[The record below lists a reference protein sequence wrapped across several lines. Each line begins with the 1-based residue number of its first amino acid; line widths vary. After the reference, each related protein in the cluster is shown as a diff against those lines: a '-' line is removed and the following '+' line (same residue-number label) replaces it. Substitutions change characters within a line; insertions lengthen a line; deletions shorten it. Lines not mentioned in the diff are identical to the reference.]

1 VSKKTGNGLSMV
13 WLVAWRELRDQL
25 RDWRIIF
32 PMLVLTLILPFL
44 ADLGA
49 QAAIDFTTKYGTPL
63 IAERLVPFLL
73 MVVGYFPITVSLVI
87 ALESFVGEK
96 ERGTIEPLLV
106 TPLKDWQIFS
116 GKLLAGTAAPLV
128 TSYLG
133 ITVYMIGLYFQHIP
147 FPDLNRMLQTLI
159 LTTIQALL
167 MVSGAILISTQA
179 TSVRAANLMASFIV
193 IPMALLIQGE
203 SVMLFWGNNQ
213 ALWLAVIGVAV
224 LTVLLARVG
233 IAHFQREALL
243 GREIDMLN
251 LRWIGKTFWRT
262 FKGDA
267 TTFWDWLRFEVVK
280 TVRKQTPTILLTLL
294 LGTLAAVAGYIWV
307 MMNSAKMVDQYQAG
321 GLSSLFS
328 SGLGVPISKTGIS
341 FPMIWGHNLQAIV
354 VMLLAGLFSFGVLGV
369 LVYLLNM
376 SIIGAVLALIGAIG
390 GSPLNVAIYGILPHG
405 IFEIPALILASA
417 GVLYIGII
425 LVTPRPQRT
434 LGEVLIEAIADWM
447 KIGLGLVLPM
457 LTIAAFI
464 ETWVTPALLSFFLK
478 IG

>member
-1 VSKKTGNGLSMV
+1 MV

-32 PMLVLTLILPFL
+32 PMIVLTFILPFL

-49 QAAIDFTTKYGTPL
+49 QAAINFTIKYGTPL

-106 TPLKDWQIFS
+106 SPLKDWQLFM
-116 GKLLAGTAAPLV
+116 GKLIAGTAAPLV
-128 TSYLG
+128 TSYVG
-133 ITVYMIGLYFQHIP
+133 ITVYMIGLYFQRIP
-147 FPDLNRMLQTLI
+147 FPDLNRMMQTLI
-159 LTTIQALL
+159 LTTVQAFL

-203 SVMLFWGNNQ
+203 SIMLFWGNDQ
-213 ALWLAVIGVAV
+213 VLWLAVVGVAV
-224 LTVLLARVG
+224 LTALLARVG

-251 LRWIGKTFWRT
+251 LRWIGQTFLRA

-267 TTFWDWLRFEVVK
+267 KSLQGWYRVEVLK
-280 TVRKQTPTILLTLL
+280 TVRKQGPSIILTVCIGLT
-294 LGTLAAVAGYIWV
+294 AIVAGYV
-307 MMNSAKMVDQYQAG
+307 LVASSSPKLMAPFKQGD
-321 GLSSLFS
+321 LSSILS
-328 SGLGVPISKTGIS
+328 SGMGVPIANSGIS
-341 FPMIWGHNLQAIV
+341 FPAIWGHNMQAIV
-354 VMLLAGLFSFGVLGV
+354 VILLLGLFSFGILGS

-376 SIIGAVLALIGAIG
+376 GIIGAVLAFIHSMG
-390 GSPLNVAIYGILPHG
+390 GSPLKIGVYGILPHG

-417 GVLYIGII
+417 AILYIGVM
-425 LVTPRPQRT
+425 LVTPRSQRT
-434 LGEVLIEAIADWM
+434 LGEVLIEAIADWT
-447 KIGLGLVLPM
+447 KVGIGLVLPL
-457 LTIAAFI
+457 LTIAAII
-464 ETWVTPALLSFFLK
+464 ETWVTPVLLSSAMK
-478 IG
+478 

>member
-1 VSKKTGNGLSMV
+1 VIKNWPVDLRMV

-32 PMLVLTLILPFL
+32 PMLVLTFVLPFL

-49 QAAIDFTTKYGTPL
+49 QAAINFTLKYGTPL

-106 TPLKDWQIFS
+106 SPLKDWQLFL
-116 GKLLAGTAAPLV
+116 GKLIAGTAAPLV

-133 ITVYMIGLYFQHIP
+133 ITVYMIGLYFQRIP
-147 FPDLNRMLQTLI
+147 FPDFNRMMQTLI
-159 LTTIQALL
+159 LTTAQALL

-203 SVMLFWGNNQ
+203 SIMLFWGNDQ
-213 ALWLAVIGVAV
+213 VLWLAVAGVVV
-224 LTVLLARVG
+224 LTALLARVG

-243 GREIDMLN
+243 GREIDVLN
-251 LRWIGKTFWRT
+251 LRWIGKTFWWA

-267 TTFWDWLRFEVVK
+267 NSFLGWFRVEVLK
-280 TVRKQTPTILLTLL
+280 TLRKQFPSIILTVIIGLVAIL
-294 LGTLAAVAGYIWV
+294 AGYVWV
-307 MMNSAKMVDQYQAG
+307 SSNSPKIMDQFKTG
-321 GLSSLFS
+321 DLSTMLSF
-328 SGLGVPISKTGIS
+328 GMGVPVANVGIS
-341 FPMIWGHNLQAIV
+341 FPTIWGHNLQAIIV
-354 VMLLAGLFSFGVLGV
+354 ILLLGLFSFGVLGA

-376 SIIGAVLALIGAIG
+376 GIIGAVLALTRAMGA
-390 GSPLNVAIYGILPHG
+390 SPLKVGLYGILPHG
-405 IFEIPALILASA
+405 LFEIPALIFASA
-417 GVLYIGII
+417 AILYIGVL
-425 LVTPRPQRT
+425 LVTPRSQRT
-434 LGEVLIEAIADWM
+434 LGEVLIEAIADWV
-447 KIGLGLVLPM
+447 KIGLGLVLPL
-457 LTIAAFI
+457 LTIAAII
-464 ETWVTPALLSFFLK
+464 ETWITPVLLLSAFK
-478 IG
+478 

>member
-1 VSKKTGNGLSMV
+1 VSKGRKNDLRMV

-32 PMLVLTLILPFL
+32 PMLVLTLVLPFL

-49 QAAIDFTTKYGTPL
+49 QAAINFTSTYSTPL

-106 TPLKDWQIFS
+106 SPLKDWQLFS
-116 GKLLAGTAAPLV
+116 GKLIAGTAAPLV

-147 FPDLNRMLQTLI
+147 FPDLNRMMQTLI
-159 LTTIQALL
+159 LTTVQALL

-203 SVMLFWGNNQ
+203 SIMLFWGNDQ
-213 ALWLAVIGVAV
+213 VLWLAVVGVAV
-224 LTVLLARVG
+224 LTALLARVG

-243 GREIDMLN
+243 GREIDVLN
-251 LRWIGKTFWRT
+251 LRWIGQTFWRA

-267 TTFWDWLRFEVVK
+267 HSLVDWFRAEVLK
-280 TVRKQTPTILLTLL
+280 TLRKQFPSIILTVGIGLF
-294 LGTLAAVAGYIWV
+294 AIIAGYVWV
-307 MMNSAKMVDQYQAG
+307 SSNSPKFIDQFKTED
-321 GLSSLFS
+321 LSTMS
-328 SGLGVPISKTGIS
+328 SFGMGVPVANVGIS
-341 FPMIWGHNLQAIV
+341 FPTIWGHNLEVIIV
-354 VMLLAGLFSFGVLGV
+354 ILLLGLFSFGVLGA

-376 SIIGAVLALIGAIG
+376 GIIGAVLALIRAMGA
-390 GSPLNVAIYGILPHG
+390 SPLKVGVFGILPHG
-405 IFEIPALILASA
+405 IFEIPALIFASA
-417 GVLYIGII
+417 AILYIGVL

-434 LGEVLIEAIADWM
+434 LGEVLIEAIADWT
-447 KIGLGLVLPM
+447 KIGIGLVLP
-457 LTIAAFI
+457 LITIAAII
-464 ETWVTPALLSFFLK
+464 ETWVTPVLLQSAFK
-478 IG
+478 

>member
-1 VSKKTGNGLSMV
+1 MIKNWPVDLRMV

-32 PMLVLTLILPFL
+32 PMLVLTFVLPFL

-49 QAAIDFTTKYGTPL
+49 QAAINFTLKYGTPL

-106 TPLKDWQIFS
+106 SPLKDWQLFL
-116 GKLLAGTAAPLV
+116 GKLIAGTAAPLV

-133 ITVYMIGLYFQHIP
+133 ITVYMIGLYFQRIP
-147 FPDLNRMLQTLI
+147 FPDFNRMMQTLI
-159 LTTIQALL
+159 LTTVQALL

-203 SVMLFWGNNQ
+203 SIMLFWGNDQ
-213 ALWLAVIGVAV
+213 VLWLAVAGVVV
-224 LTVLLARVG
+224 LTALLARVG

-243 GREIDMLN
+243 GREIDVLN
-251 LRWIGKTFWRT
+251 LRWIGKTFWRA

-267 TTFWDWLRFEVVK
+267 NSFLGWFRVEVLK
-280 TVRKQTPTILLTLL
+280 TLRKQFPSIILTVIIGLVAIL
-294 LGTLAAVAGYIWV
+294 AGYVWV
-307 MMNSAKMVDQYQAG
+307 SSNSPKIMDQFKTG
-321 GLSSLFS
+321 DLSTMLSF
-328 SGLGVPISKTGIS
+328 GMGVPVANVGIS
-341 FPMIWGHNLQAIV
+341 FPTIWGHNLQAIIV
-354 VMLLAGLFSFGVLGV
+354 ILLLGLFSFGVLGA

-376 SIIGAVLALIGAIG
+376 GIIGAVLALTRAMGA
-390 GSPLNVAIYGILPHG
+390 SPLKVGLYGILPHG
-405 IFEIPALILASA
+405 LFEIPALIFASA
-417 GVLYIGII
+417 AILYIGVL
-425 LVTPRPQRT
+425 LVTPRSQRT
-434 LGEVLIEAIADWM
+434 LGEVLIEAIADWV
-447 KIGLGLVLPM
+447 KIGLGLVLPL
-457 LTIAAFI
+457 LTIAAII
-464 ETWVTPALLSFFLK
+464 ETWITPVLLLSAFK
-478 IG
+478 

>member
-1 VSKKTGNGLSMV
+1 MV

-32 PMLVLTLILPFL
+32 PMLVLTLVLPFL

-49 QAAIDFTTKYGTPL
+49 QAAINFTLKYGTPL

-106 TPLKDWQIFS
+106 SPLKDWQLFS
-116 GKLLAGTAAPLV
+116 GKLIAGTAAPLV
-128 TSYLG
+128 TSYIG
-133 ITVYMIGLYFQHIP
+133 ISVYMIGLYFQRIP
-147 FPDLNRMLQTLI
+147 FPDINRMMQTLI
-159 LTTIQALL
+159 LTTVQALL

-203 SVMLFWGNNQ
+203 SIMLFWGNDQ
-213 ALWLAVIGVAV
+213 VLWLAVAGVVV
-224 LTVLLARVG
+224 LTALLARVG

-243 GREIDMLN
+243 GREIDVLN
-251 LRWIGKTFWRT
+251 LRWIGRTFWLE

-267 TTFWDWLRFEVVK
+267 TSLFSWFRLEVVK
-280 TVRKQTPTILLTLL
+280 TLRKQFPSIILTIVIGLI
-294 LGTLAAVAGYIWV
+294 AVAAGYAWV
-307 MMNSAKMVDQYQAG
+307 SSNTPKIMDQFKTG
-321 GLSSLFS
+321 DLSSMLSF
-328 SGLGVPISKTGIS
+328 GMGVPVASVGIS
-341 FPMIWGHNLQAIV
+341 FPVIWGHNLLAIIV
-354 VMLLAGLFSFGVLGV
+354 ILLLGVFSFGVLGT

-376 SIIGAVLALIGAIG
+376 GIIGAVLALVQAMGA
-390 GSPLNVAIYGILPHG
+390 SPWKVGLYGILPHG
-405 IFEIPALILASA
+405 LFEIPALIFASA
-417 GVLYIGII
+417 AILYIGVL

-434 LGEVLIEAIADWM
+434 LGEVLIEAIADWT
-447 KIGLGLVLPM
+447 KIGLGLVLPL
-457 LTIAAFI
+457 LTIAAII
-464 ETWVTPALLSFFLK
+464 EAWVTPVLLFSAFK
-478 IG
+478 

>member
-1 VSKKTGNGLSMV
+1 MLKRWSDDLRMA
-13 WLVAWRELRDQL
+13 WLVAWRELRDQI

-49 QAAIDFTTKYGTPL
+49 QAAIDFTTTYGTPL

-106 TPLKDWQIFS
+106 TPLKDWQLFA
-116 GKLLAGTAAPLV
+116 GKLIAGTAAPLV

-133 ITVYMIGLYFQHIP
+133 ITVYMIGLYFQRIP
-147 FPDLNRMLQTLI
+147 FPDLNRMMQTLT
-159 LTTIQALL
+159 LTTVQALL

-203 SVMLFWGNNQ
+203 SIMLFWGNDQ
-213 ALWLAVIGVAV
+213 VLWLAVIGVAV
-224 LTVLLARVG
+224 LTALLARVG
-233 IAHFQREALL
+233 IAHFQRESLL

-251 LRWIGKTFWRT
+251 LRWIGRTFWRA

-267 TTFWDWLRFEVVK
+267 RSLWGWFRFEVLK
-280 TVRKQTPTILLTLL
+280 TVRKQIPAIILTVGIGLI
-294 LGTLAAVAGYIWV
+294 AVVAGYIWV
-307 MMNSAKMVDQYQAG
+307 TLNSANMVDQFQAG
-321 GLSSLFS
+321 GLSGLLS
-328 SGLGVPISKTGIS
+328 SGMGVPMANVGIS

-354 VMLLAGLFSFGVLGV
+354 VILLLGLFSFGVLGA

-376 SIIGAVLALIGAIG
+376 GIIGAALALIGAMG
-390 GSPLNVAIYGILPHG
+390 GSPLKVGVYGILPHG

-417 GVLYIGII
+417 AILYIGIV

-434 LGEVLIEAIADWM
+434 LGEVLIEAIADWT
-447 KIGLGLVLPM
+447 KIGLGLVLPL
-457 LTIAAFI
+457 LTIAAII
-464 ETWVTPALLSFFLK
+464 ETWVTPVLLLSALK
-478 IG
+478 